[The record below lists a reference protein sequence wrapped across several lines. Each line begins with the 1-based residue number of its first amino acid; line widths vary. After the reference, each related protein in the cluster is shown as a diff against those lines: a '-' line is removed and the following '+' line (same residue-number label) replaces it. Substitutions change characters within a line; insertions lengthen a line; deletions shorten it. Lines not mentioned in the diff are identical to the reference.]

1 MAERPD
7 PAGKLPR
14 KRFSR
19 LRTPVFPT
27 VQADELTAEGSPFC
41 PHSAPSRNEEPPEE
55 GDWTAEVEGN
65 NQEGKGGDSDLDET
79 QGGSPCV

>member
-7 PAGKLPR
+7 PPGKLPR

-19 LRTPVFPT
+19 LRTPIFPT
-27 VQADELTAEGSPFC
+27 VEADELTAEGSPFS
-41 PHSAPSRNEEPPEE
+41 PPPVPSSNEEPPEE

-65 NQEGKGGDSDLDET
+65 NQEGKGGDSDSNES
-79 QGGSPCV
+79 Q